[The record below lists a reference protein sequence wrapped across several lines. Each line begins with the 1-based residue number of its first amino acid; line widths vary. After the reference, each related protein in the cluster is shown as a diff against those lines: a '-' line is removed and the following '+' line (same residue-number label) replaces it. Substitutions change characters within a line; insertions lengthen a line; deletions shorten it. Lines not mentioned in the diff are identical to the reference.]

1 MLSRIEFQ
9 NYRSFLDVGV
19 NLSPFTLVI
28 GANGS
33 GKSNFLCLFRDLAC
47 PKSTVYR
54 GGKLTFDIT
63 REKHFNH
70 QDDIQLASIYKVS
83 GDLIKLSNGNLTDQ
97 VFTEESRVGLFNLNT
112 SSVDHSEQIQM
123 RGQIDTNGKGIIT
136 VLDDLKTGDREDLFD
151 EIQTNLIR
159 YIPSIEKLSLRTAEP
174 GKKSLQ
180 VREKGIEKP
189 FPVAELSE
197 GTKLILMILTILYQ
211 ENPPKLILLED
222 IDRGLHPRLFQKVV
236 EMMRDIVKTK
246 DVQIIATT
254 HNPYLVDEFTG
265 EEESV
270 LIVEK
275 KDTVST
281 ITSLAERLDKGDTM
295 EDALGSLWFSGF
307 FGGVPTSS

>member
-9 NYRSFLDVGV
+9 NYRSFLDVKI

-33 GKSNFLCLFRDLAC
+33 GKSNFLCLFRDIAC
-47 PKSTVYR
+47 IKSTVSR
-54 GGKLTFDIT
+54 DGKLPFDIT
-63 REKHFNH
+63 KEKHFNH

-112 SSVDHSEQIQM
+112 SSVDHPEHIQEKNK
-123 RGQIDTNGKGIIT
+123 IETNGKGIIT
-136 VLDDLKTGDREDLFD
+136 LLDNLKTGDRDDLFD

-159 YIPSIEKLSLRTAEP
+159 YIPSIEKLSLRTV
-174 GKKSLQ
+174 GSGTKLLQ

-254 HNPYLVDEFTG
+254 HNPYLVD
-265 EEESV
+265 
-270 LIVEK
+270 
-275 KDTVST
+275 
-281 ITSLAERLDKGDTM
+281 
-295 EDALGSLWFSGF
+295 
-307 FGGVPTSS
+307 